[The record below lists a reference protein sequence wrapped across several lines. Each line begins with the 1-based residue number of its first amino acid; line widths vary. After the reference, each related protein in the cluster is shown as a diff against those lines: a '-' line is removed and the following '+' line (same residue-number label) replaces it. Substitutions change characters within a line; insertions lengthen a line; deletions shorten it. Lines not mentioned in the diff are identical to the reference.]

1 MRNLDEMTI
10 TQAVLAN
17 NSGTADARLCAVM
30 TSLVQHLHAF
40 ARDIKL
46 TEKEW
51 QSGIDF
57 LSQVGKTCSADH
69 QEFVLL
75 SHVLGLSTLVLAQND
90 KKPAGCTE
98 AAAFHVLPEHEPSV
112 HDLGA
117 DLSGELDGPKGYV
130 HGSVRDAKGN
140 PIPYAALEI
149 SLAAGASLAER
160 ALLQADERGQY
171 HFCTAIPNS
180 QRIPH
185 DGPVGQLLSALNR
198 HAWRP
203 AHLEFTVSAAGYQ
216 RLTTQVFREGDPYLD
231 SDAVFGVRSS
241 LITEWQ
247 RQDAGMTPAG
257 TLSRDPFYSLA
268 FDFVLAKD
276 AVS

>member
-17 NSGTADARLCAVM
+17 NSGTTDARLCAVM

-46 TEKEW
+46 TENEW
-51 QSGIDF
+51 SRGIDF
-57 LSQVGKTCSADH
+57 LSRVGKAGSTDQ
-69 QEFVLL
+69 QEFALL

-90 KKPAGCTE
+90 KKPVGCTE
-98 AAAFHVLPEHEPSV
+98 AAAFHVLPEHAPIV

-117 DLSGELDGPKGYV
+117 DLSAELDGPKGYV
-130 HGSVRDAKGN
+130 RGAIRDVKGN
-140 PIPYAALEI
+140 PIPYASLEV
-149 SLAAGASLAER
+149 SLAGGAS
-160 ALLQADERGQY
+160 ALFQADERGQY
-171 HFCTAIPNS
+171 HFSTLLPDN

-185 DGPVGQLLSALNR
+185 DGPVGQMLTALNR

-241 LITEWQ
+241 LITEWEPQ
-247 RQDAGMTPAG
+247 AAGMTPAG
-257 TLSRDPFYSLA
+257 TLSREPFYTLA
-268 FDFVLAKD
+268 FDFVLAKGP
-276 AVS
+276 VI